1 MKKRYVLPLLA
12 AGVAAGALTVTRA
25 QSDVTLTVACGAVG
39 QELEL
44 CKSNTAA
51 FTAKTGI
58 KVSVFEGPA
67 LTNDRQAFY
76 QQQLAAES
84 SDIDVYQID
93 VIYPGVLAN
102 YMIDLK
108 PFISADD
115 LKVQNQGIIANNTV
129 GGKLVAMP
137 WFTDGGV
144 LYYRTDLLKKYNVAV
159 PKTWA
164 QLFAASAKIQAGERK
179 ANNRFYGYVFQGN
192 AYEGLTCDAL
202 EWIASNGG
210 GTVVDADGKVTINN
224 EAAAGTLDLI
234 ASNIKKVSPPDVT
247 TYDEEKARG
256 VFQSGNSA
264 FMRNWP
270 YAYSLGQGKDS
281 AVKGKIGIAAL
292 PSNGKDASAAT
303 LGGWQLSVSKFSKNQ
318 KEAAALVAF
327 MTSADIQ
334 KERAVK
340 GSYQPTIPT
349 LYTDKDV
356 LAAVPFFKDLAA
368 RKPVARPST
377 VTGAKYP
384 EVSSAFW
391 TAVHSVLTGKA
402 KGAAALADLE
412 KKLNQIKGAGWDK

>member
-1 MKKRYVLPLLA
+1 MKKRYVLPLITAGLA
-12 AGVAAGALTVTRA
+12 IGAMTMVRA
-25 QSDVTLTVACGAVG
+25 QSDVTLTIACGAVG

-44 CKSNTAA
+44 CKANTAA

-58 KVSVFEGPA
+58 KVNVFEGPA

-84 SDIDVYQID
+84 ADIDVYQID

-108 PFISADD
+108 PYISADE

-159 PKTWA
+159 PKTWG
-164 QLFAASAKIQAGERK
+164 QMFAAAKKIQDGERK
-179 ANNRFYGYVFQGN
+179 ANNKFYGFVYQGN

-210 GTVVDADGKVTINN
+210 GTIVDAKGNVTINN
-224 EAAAGTLDLI
+224 KAAAATLDLI
-234 ASNIKKVSPPDVT
+234 AVQSKLVSPPDVT

-256 VFQSGNSA
+256 VYQSGNAA

-270 YAYSLGQGKDS
+270 YAYSLGQGADS
-281 AVKGKIGIAAL
+281 VIKGKIGIAAL
-292 PSNGKDASAAT
+292 PSDGKNASAAT
-303 LGGWQLSVSKFSKNQ
+303 LGGWQLAVSKFSKNQ
-318 KEAAALVAF
+318 KEAAQLVAF
-327 MTSADIQ
+327 LSGIAIQ

-340 GSYQPTIPT
+340 GSYQPTIPS

-356 LAAVPFFKDLAA
+356 LTAVPFFKDLAA

-384 EVSSAFW
+384 EVSNAFW

-412 KKLNQIKGAGWDK
+412 KKLNQIKGSGW

>member
-1 MKKRYVLPLLA
+1 MKKRYVLPLITAGLA
-12 AGVAAGALTVTRA
+12 IGAMTMVRA
-25 QSDVTLTVACGAVG
+25 QSDVTLTIACGAVG

-44 CKSNTAA
+44 CKANTAA

-58 KVSVFEGPA
+58 KVNVFEGPA

-84 SDIDVYQID
+84 ADIDVYQID

-108 PFISADD
+108 PYISADE

-159 PKTWA
+159 PKTWG
-164 QLFAASAKIQAGERK
+164 QMFAAAKKIQDGERK
-179 ANNRFYGYVFQGN
+179 ANNKFYGFVYQGN

-210 GTVVDADGKVTINN
+210 GTIVDAKGNVTINN
-224 EAAAGTLDLI
+224 KAAAATLDLI
-234 ASNIKKVSPPDVT
+234 AAQSKLVSPPDVT

-256 VFQSGNSA
+256 VYQSGNAA

-270 YAYSLGQGKDS
+270 YAYSLGQGADS
-281 AVKGKIGIAAL
+281 VIKGKIGIAAL
-292 PSNGKDASAAT
+292 PSDGKNASAAT
-303 LGGWQLSVSKFSKNQ
+303 LGGWQLAVSKFSKNQ
-318 KEAAALVAF
+318 KEAAQLVAF
-327 MTSADIQ
+327 LSGVAIQ

-340 GSYQPTIPT
+340 GSYQPTIPS

-356 LAAVPFFKDLAA
+356 LTAVPFFKDLAA

-384 EVSSAFW
+384 EVSNAFW

-412 KKLNQIKGAGWDK
+412 KKLNQIKGSGW

>member
-1 MKKRYVLPLLA
+1 MKKRYVLPLITAGLA
-12 AGVAAGALTVTRA
+12 IGAMTLVRA
-25 QSDVTLTVACGAVG
+25 QSDVTLTIACGAVG

-44 CKSNTAA
+44 CKANTAA

-58 KVSVFEGPA
+58 KVNVFEGPA

-84 SDIDVYQID
+84 ADIDVYQID

-108 PFISADD
+108 PYISADE

-164 QLFAASAKIQAGERK
+164 QLFAAAKKIQDGERK
-179 ANNRFYGYVFQGN
+179 TNNKFYGFVYQGN

-210 GTVVDADGKVTINN
+210 GTIIDAKGNVTINN
-224 EAAAGTLDLI
+224 KAAAATLDLI
-234 ASNIKKVSPPDVT
+234 AAQSKLVSPPDVT
-247 TYDEEKARG
+247 TYDEEKSRG
-256 VFQSGNSA
+256 VWQSGNAA

-270 YAYSLGQGKDS
+270 YAYSLGQGADS
-281 AVKGKIGIAAL
+281 PIRGKIGIAAL
-292 PSNGKDASAAT
+292 PSDGKNPSAAT
-303 LGGWQLSVSKFSKNQ
+303 LGGWQLAVSKFSKNQ
-318 KEAAALVAF
+318 KEAAQLVAF
-327 MTSADIQ
+327 LSGVAIQ
-334 KERAVK
+334 KERAIK
-340 GSYQPTIPT
+340 GSYQPTIPS

-356 LAAVPFFKDLAA
+356 LTAVPFFKDLAA

-384 EVSSAFW
+384 EVSNAFW

-412 KKLNQIKGAGWDK
+412 KKLNQIKGSGW

>member
-1 MKKRYVLPLLA
+1 MKKRYVLPLITAGLA
-12 AGVAAGALTVTRA
+12 IGAMTLVRA
-25 QSDVTLTVACGAVG
+25 QSDVTLTIACGAVG

-44 CKSNTAA
+44 CKANTAA

-58 KVSVFEGPA
+58 KVNVFEGPA

-84 SDIDVYQID
+84 ADIDVYQID
-93 VIYPGVLAN
+93 VIYPGVLAT

-108 PFISADD
+108 PYISADE

-164 QLFAASAKIQAGERK
+164 QMFAAAKKIQDGERK
-179 ANNRFYGYVFQGN
+179 ANNKFYGFVYQGN

-210 GTVVDADGKVTINN
+210 GTIVDAKGNVTINN
-224 EAAAGTLDLI
+224 KAAAATLDLI
-234 ASNIKKVSPPDVT
+234 AAQSKLVSPPDVT

-256 VFQSGNSA
+256 VYQSGNAA

-270 YAYSLGQGKDS
+270 YAYSLGQGADS
-281 AVKGKIGIAAL
+281 VIKGKIGIAAL
-292 PSNGKDASAAT
+292 PSDGKNASAAT
-303 LGGWQLSVSKFSKNQ
+303 LGGWQLAVSKFSKNQ
-318 KEAAALVAF
+318 KEAAQLVAF
-327 MTSADIQ
+327 LSGVAIQ

-340 GSYQPTIPT
+340 GSYQPTIPS

-356 LAAVPFFKDLAA
+356 LTAVPFFKDLAA

-384 EVSSAFW
+384 EVSNAFW

-412 KKLNQIKGAGWDK
+412 KKLNQIKGSGW